1 MKRYIVMLAVCLLSA
16 ACTEKPEEKETFLN
30 VEPALVTFAALDAE
44 PQTVSVSF
52 SGIEEWGV
60 DVAVAAREWLSAEKM
75 GNSTVKITVADNLK
89 KEKRTGAVIITVPE
103 GSKLKNKEITVTQE
117 VSDEVFDFT
126 LSATKLEF
134 DSEGAV
140 AQTVTVEVPREDLA
154 WSTAVDHAG
163 AEWITIDESDTGFTV
178 SVADNPSTKERVG
191 VITVSEPNGLVV
203 AQDVIVAQKGMV
215 LPPSVTIYEGIE
227 ELRFDY
233 LGNCSENNLLMILTV
248 NTEWDVSCVDEN
260 GEEVDWITAER
271 VESDDKCC
279 LVGMK
284 PNPDKGERVGYV
296 KFFATEDVTVEVDVK
311 LIQEGAQDHLS
322 ELTDNVDL
330 STVMQ
335 NWYAY
340 IQPSRPDDPVA
351 YTYGE
356 IRFWSDS
363 VEHDTMNNTYSG
375 TGEYVSLIVYF
386 EKIEINEENIYYVP
400 DGEYTVTEYDEMA
413 WEYDANAIHAG
424 AVASWN
430 VDWKRNSWYYKI
442 EDGDVVQAAPVTSG
456 TMTVSRNEDGTYHI
470 VCSFADDMNFRLEG
484 EQVEA
489 LFSLNG

>member
-44 PQTVSVSF
+44 PQNVSVSF

-140 AQTVTVEVPREDLA
+140 AQTITVEVPREDLA

-248 NTEWDVSCVDEN
+248 NTEWNVSCVDEN

-284 PNPDKGERVGYV
+284 PNPDATERMGYV
-296 KFFATEDVTVEVDVK
+296 EFFATEDPTVKAAVK
-311 LIQEGAQDHLS
+311 LTQEGASDHLS
-322 ELTDNVDL
+322 ELTADVDITPVL
-330 STVMQ
+330 Q
-335 NWYAY
+335 NSYAY
-340 IQPSRPDDPVA
+340 SFVSAETDPSN
-351 YTYGE
+351 TIYGE
-356 IRFWSDS
+356 VRFWSDGI
-363 VEHDTMNNTYSG
+363 EHDTMNNTYSG
-375 TGEYVSLIVYF
+375 TGEYIVMSIWF
-386 EKIEINEENIYYVP
+386 ERIEFSESNEYYIPETEYIVTQYGEN
-400 DGEYTVTEYDEMA
+400 DFEYTPNTIV
-413 WEYDANAIHAG
+413 AG
-424 AVASWN
+424 TVASWN
-430 VDWKRNSWYYKI
+430 VDYKMNSWYYKI
-442 EDGDVVQAAPVTSG
+442 ENGEKVLAAPISSG
-456 TMTVSRNEDGTYHI
+456 SMSVSRNGDGTYHI
-470 VCSFADDMNFRLEG
+470 VCSFADDMNFKLIG
-484 EQVEA
+484 EYDGSFV
-489 LFSLNG
+489 FTVN